1 MSITNSSDT
10 FVGDGIT
17 EGANTIVGTL
27 NSRPNQTFTIQ
38 LFSNPSGMD
47 EGKTLIGQNSVTT
60 DIGGDT
66 SFGLRVSR
74 SKAPPGRRSRRRR
87 QTPRETPLSFRLQSR
102 WDRAKESNSHRWDN
116 RWDNWWGHNDN
127 DSFVDFD
134 DCFWVWWWRE
144 PVLVCEIDD

>member
-1 MSITNSSDT
+1 
-10 FVGDGIT
+10 
-17 EGANTIVGTL
+17 VGTL

-74 SKAPPGRRSRRRR
+74 SKAPAGAAITATATDAEGNTS
-87 QTPRETPLSFRLQSR
+87 EFSA
-102 WDRAKESNSHRWDN
+102 AKQV
-116 RWDNWWGHNDN
+116 G
-127 DSFVDFD
+127 
-134 DCFWVWWWRE
+134 
-144 PVLVCEIDD
+144 